1 MPIKMIRPRKP
12 EKTGDPKPASSL
24 WRYVWRMSGC
34 HQIWVSLL
42 AVVVAALSMLPIELQ
57 RRLVDDA
64 ISDGKLDLLL
74 KLAGAYAAV
83 LILHGLCKY
92 ALRLYQGWL
101 SESSIRYN
109 RLHLSQL
116 HEEHEGEKAHE
127 EDGKVVSIIGSEI
140 DKLGGF
146 VGECLSQPVVNTAML
161 VFGLGYMLT
170 KAPLVAAIGLAA
182 LIPQVLLVPVVQ
194 KRINILIARRVNTM
208 RRVGDDLTRL
218 PHNDIDLKETD
229 LPDRIDLL
237 YRNRMMTFVLK
248 FGMKAIINFLNGAT
262 PLIVLIVGGYLVI
275 EGRTTI
281 GIVVAFISGFDR
293 LSDPMREMLSYYR
306 VAAQAN
312 VQHKMIARWMK

>member
-1 MPIKMIRPRKP
+1 MIEPRKP
-12 EKTGDPKPASSL
+12 EQTGDDTPAPSL
-24 WRYVWRMSGC
+24 WRYVWRMSGI
-34 HQIWVSLL
+34 HQLWVSLL
-42 AVVVAALSMLPIELQ
+42 AVIVAALNMLPIELQ

-64 ISDGKLDLLL
+64 ISDGKLNLLFT
-74 KLAGAYAAV
+74 LAAAYAGV
-83 LILHGLCKY
+83 LVLHGLCKY
-92 ALRLYQGWL
+92 LLRLYQGWL

-116 HEEHEGEKAHE
+116 HEDNESKAAHE
-127 EDGKVVSIIGSEI
+127 EDGKVVSIIGTEI

-146 VGECLSQPVVNTAML
+146 VGECLSQPVVNSAML
-161 VFGLGYMLT
+161 IFGLGYMLSQ
-170 KAPLVAAIGLAA
+170 APLVAAIGLAA

-194 KRINILIARRVNTM
+194 KRINVLIARRVNTM

-218 PHNDIDLKETD
+218 PHKDTNLDETA
-229 LPDRIDLL
+229 LPDRIDVL

-248 FGMKAIINFLNGAT
+248 FGMKAIINFLNGVT
-262 PLIVLIVGGYLVI
+262 PLIVLIVGGYMVI
-275 EGRTTI
+275 DGQTTI

>member
-1 MPIKMIRPRKP
+1 MPLKMIRPRTP
-12 EKTGDPKPASSL
+12 ELTGDKTPASSL

-34 HQIWVSLL
+34 HQIWVSFL
-42 AVVVAALSMLPIELQ
+42 AVVVAALSMVPIELQ

-64 ISDGKLDLLL
+64 ITDGKLDLLL
-74 KLAGAYAAV
+74 KLAGAYAGV
-83 LILHGLCKY
+83 LIVHGLCKY
-92 ALRLYQGWL
+92 LLRLYQGWL

-109 RLHLSQL
+109 RLHLSAL
-116 HEEHEGEKAHE
+116 HEEHAGKQAHKK
-127 EDGKVVSIIGSEI
+127 DGKVVSIIGSEI

-146 VGECLSQPVVNTAML
+146 VGECLSQPVVNSAML

-170 KAPLVAAIGLAA
+170 KAPFVAAIGLAA
-182 LIPQVLLVPVVQ
+182 LIPQVLLVPMVQ
-194 KRINILIARRVNTM
+194 KRINVLIARRVNTM
-208 RRVGDDLTRL
+208 RRVGDDLTNL
-218 PHNDIDLKETD
+218 PHDDTDLDKTA

-248 FGMKAIINFLNGAT
+248 FGMKAIINFLNGVT
-262 PLIVLIVGGYLVI
+262 PLIVLIVGGYMVI
-275 EGRTTI
+275 QGQTTI